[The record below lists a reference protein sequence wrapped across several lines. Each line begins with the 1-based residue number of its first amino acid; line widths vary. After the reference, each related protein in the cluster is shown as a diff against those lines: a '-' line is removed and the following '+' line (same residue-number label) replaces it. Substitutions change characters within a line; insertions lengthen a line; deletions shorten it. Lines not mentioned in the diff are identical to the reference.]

1 MLVIPLDEKDAESIT
16 QIASLNYKK
25 CYKIAMS
32 YTKNRANAED
42 VVQKSFEG
50 LIRVMHRLSKLSE
63 NELDRYLIRI
73 TYNVAKK
80 TMKTYAKE
88 EPIEDWDSIVDQA
101 ISVEEQLYRNYD
113 QEIVRSTIEELSEQ
127 TKDYLILKYIFD
139 YSNAD
144 ISYIMG
150 VPINQIS
157 MIRSRALKKA
167 KKLINLKEG
176 RECDADRRKF

>member
-1 MLVIPLDEKDAESIT
+1 MLVIPLDSKDAESIT
-16 QIASLNYKK
+16 QIANRNYKK

-32 YTKNRANAED
+32 YTKNSANAED
-42 VVQKSFEG
+42 VVQRSFEG
-50 LIRVMHRLSKLSE
+50 LIRVMPRLYRLSE
-63 NELDRYLIRI
+63 DELDRYIIRI
-73 TYNVAKK
+73 TYNIAKK

-88 EPIEDWDSIVDQA
+88 DPTEDLDSIVDQA
-101 ISVEEQLYRNYD
+101 TSVEEQLYRNYD
-113 QEIVRSTIEELSEQ
+113 REIVRSTIEELSEQ

-176 RECDADRRKF
+176 REIDADRRKF